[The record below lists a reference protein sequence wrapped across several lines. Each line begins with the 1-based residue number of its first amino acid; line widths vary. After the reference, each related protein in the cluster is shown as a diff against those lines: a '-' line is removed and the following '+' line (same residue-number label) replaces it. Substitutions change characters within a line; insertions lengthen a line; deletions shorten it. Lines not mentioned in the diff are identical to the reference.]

1 MSTIGSPEPR
11 EVELIFDDPTPT
23 GRPSAGS
30 ASSAGN
36 STLDSRDHV
45 HFTQRSTPGTNE
57 QTAPQP
63 TTTQAGTASYTSGN
77 VGREYS
83 GNSIPTARL
92 SETQLPS
99 LQILGV
105 TLLVALI
112 LNMLLAF
119 TSLIPA
125 IAGITAPLNTMLAS
139 TSALVATGLVS
150 TLVAIAI
157 TFATWSY
164 LRKRAENGR
173 ATAFVFITWLSW
185 LLSGI
190 FASASTGSLPFVV
203 SAVAFCVSFTTTV
216 HHMNNSTTR
225 GITRWWEWVASAVSL
240 IVIITAVLTGT
251 ATLASAII
259 TSIISTA
266 VTLMSIRAW
275 NAFVAPII
283 DTREHV
289 RSMMNVMRGAGF

>member
-1 MSTIGSPEPR
+1 MSTTGSPEPR
-11 EVELIFDDPTPT
+11 EVELIFENPTPT

-30 ASSAGN
+30 ASSASN
-36 STLDSRDHV
+36 STPDSQGRV
-45 HFTQRSTPGTNE
+45 HFTQRSTPGANE

-77 VGREYS
+77 AGQEYS
-83 GNSIPTARL
+83 GDSIPTARL

-99 LQILGV
+99 LQVLGI

-112 LNMLLAF
+112 LNMMLAF
-119 TSLIPA
+119 TSLIPG
-125 IAGITAPLNTMLAS
+125 IAGITAPLNTML
-139 TSALVATGLVS
+139 TTRSALIATGLVS

-157 TFATWSY
+157 TYATWSY

-190 FASASTGSLPFVV
+190 FASASTGSIPFVV
-203 SAVAFCVSFTTTV
+203 SAVAFCVSITTTV
-216 HHMNNSTTR
+216 HHINNSTTR
-225 GITRWWEWVASAVSL
+225 GITRWCEWVASAVSL
-240 IVIITAVLTGT
+240 IVIITAVLTGI

-266 VTLMSIRAW
+266 VTLTSIRAW
-275 NAFVAPII
+275 NAFIAPII

-289 RSMMNVMRGAGF
+289 RSVMNAVRGAGF